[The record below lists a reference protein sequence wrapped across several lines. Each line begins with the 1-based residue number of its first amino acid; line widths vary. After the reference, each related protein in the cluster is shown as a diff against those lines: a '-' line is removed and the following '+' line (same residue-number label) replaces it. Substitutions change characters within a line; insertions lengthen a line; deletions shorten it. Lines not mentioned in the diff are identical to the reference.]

1 MAECS
6 IVADRS
12 FGPAV
17 TCPSTF
23 DFTLVFEQS
32 ILLIGPSTIFLLLV
46 LLQVWR
52 LYRASVKTIP
62 NFSYWINVTIAIALF
77 ALQIA
82 SLILWTNHRIAQTAV
97 PAAALSV
104 TTAVAII
111 VLSATEHR
119 KSVRPSTLLSI
130 YLLLSIFLDGVQ
142 LRTLFIRHY
151 PSSIAGVFAAAFAVK
166 VLLLI
171 SESQSKRPYLRSPYH
186 HYPPESTSGIFNRTL
201 FWWLNGLFLGG
212 FRKLLSLEDL
222 FQPDEAL
229 KSAPLKVKIES
240 IWGRYSSK
248 DKPSL
253 VYVLVVCL
261 QWQILRIIF
270 PRLCLIGFSYAQ
282 TFFIHRVIDYLQAPD
297 TQDTENWEYG
307 LIGAAALIYGG
318 IAISTVHYRHELFRM
333 ITMFRGA
340 VVSLIYSHTLSLQA
354 GVYDESAS
362 VTLMSTDVDI
372 IAQSLQQVNEAWA
385 RLIEIGIGIWLL
397 ERQLGAVC
405 VAPIVV
411 VLVCTSTQMYMA
423 SFMPTRQKTWIQAI
437 QRRVS
442 IISAA
447 LRSMKSVK
455 MLGIS
460 EQIAFTLQGQRL
472 RELKL
477 SKKFRWLIVWVNVVA
492 SLPQLRAPLITFAAF
507 IIRAKVNRSPQLSTA
522 QAFTSLAIISLI
534 TNPALQLL
542 ASIPAIT
549 AASGCFSRIHG
560 FLVSSSIVDIQD
572 RTSLSSSK
580 SSLPSDRDSLPHET
594 GGTIETRRVKTKAME
609 RAHKTILTLS
619 HAIIR
624 PVRDGVFYLQDVNL
638 HVERETLT
646 ILTGPVGCGKTTLLK
661 AILGEIPL
669 ERGAVK
675 RQTSAIAYCSQNPW
689 LQNTSILNIVCGP
702 SALDLEWYREVLQSC
717 ALYHGISQMPL
728 GDKSV
733 VGNRALTL
741 SGGQKQRL
749 ALARA
754 AYSRA
759 KLVVLDDVF
768 SSLDT
773 RTAHVVFENLLG
785 KYGLFRKLGSAVIL
799 ATHSAMPLPLA
810 DNIIVFDPEGHIT
823 GQGSF
828 EDLKMTNIYIKQMLA
843 TSTKNDSNHID
854 TNKSDSI
861 LRKTVKKPSD
871 DDIAEVARRTGD
883 IAVYKYYL
891 RAIGWQHT
899 LLAMMIITIYSFSA
913 NFPQVWIKWFTEING
928 QDPGRFMGI
937 YVLLAV
943 TASAS
948 QGLMI
953 WQIMIKIVVRSGAA
967 LHKTLVETVMRA
979 PLRFFAEVDSG
990 TVLNRFSQDMTLVD
1004 AVLPTMTFGT
1014 FMGITE
1020 CLAQAALISLGSAYM
1035 AITIAPCLLVLYC
1048 VQKVYLRTS
1057 RQLRFLD
1064 LEARSPL
1071 YAHFVETLEGLSTI
1085 RSFGWQSASTEV
1097 FIGHLDASQKPY
1109 YLLYCIQRW
1118 LNVVLDLLVT
1128 VLAVI
1133 VITLATSLRST
1144 TNPGNLGVS
1153 LTAILSFNQTLQNLV
1168 TSWTSMETSLG
1179 AIART
1184 RMFEMK
1190 TPSENGAGEDF
1201 IPEPGWPAQ
1210 GNIEIRSLTASY
1222 DGTTNALEGISMNI
1236 KSGQKIGICG
1246 RTGSGKSTL
1255 LSILLRLQDIKT
1267 GTILID
1273 DIDIVTIPR
1282 NLLRSRL
1289 IAIPQDPFILPGS
1302 IRFNADPMGTATDEE
1317 IISALTKVH
1326 LSKLLESRS
1335 GGLDADLTEQTLSH
1349 GEQQLFALSRAI
1361 LRRGKG
1367 GAGRILILDEATSS
1381 MDVETDRL
1389 IQEVIRTEFSGYTI
1403 LCVAHRMET
1412 IRDSDKI
1419 ALLDGGRLVRF
1430 GPPDELA

>member
-1 MAECS
+1 
-6 IVADRS
+6 
-12 FGPAV
+12 
-17 TCPSTF
+17 
-23 DFTLVFEQS
+23 
-32 ILLIGPSTIFLLLV
+32 
-46 LLQVWR
+46 
-52 LYRASVKTIP
+52 
-62 NFSYWINVTIAIALF
+62 
-77 ALQIA
+77 
-82 SLILWTNHRIAQTAV
+82 
-97 PAAALSV
+97 
-104 TTAVAII
+104 
-111 VLSATEHR
+111 
-119 KSVRPSTLLSI
+119 
-130 YLLLSIFLDGVQ
+130 
-142 LRTLFIRHY
+142 
-151 PSSIAGVFAAAFAVK
+151 
-166 VLLLI
+166 
-171 SESQSKRPYLRSPYH
+171 
-186 HYPPESTSGIFNRTL
+186 
-201 FWWLNGLFLGG
+201 
-212 FRKLLSLEDL
+212 
-222 FQPDEAL
+222 
-229 KSAPLKVKIES
+229 
-240 IWGRYSSK
+240 
-248 DKPSL
+248 
-253 VYVLVVCL
+253 
-261 QWQILRIIF
+261 
-270 PRLCLIGFSYAQ
+270 
-282 TFFIHRVIDYLQAPD
+282 
-297 TQDTENWEYG
+297 
-307 LIGAAALIYGG
+307 
-318 IAISTVHYRHELFRM
+318 
-333 ITMFRGA
+333 MFRGA
-340 VVSLIYSHTLSLQA
+340 VVSLIYSHTLCLQA
-354 GVYDESAS
+354 DVYDESAS

-372 IAQSLQQVNEAWA
+372 IAQSLQQLNEAWA

-397 ERQLGAVC
+397 EKQLGAVC

-423 SFMPTRQKTWIQAI
+423 SFMPTKQKTWIQAI

-492 SLPQLRAPLITFAAF
+492 SLPQLCASLITFAAF

-534 TNPALQLL
+534 ANPALQLL

-549 AASGCFSRIHG
+549 AAFGCFSRIHG

-572 RTSLSSSK
+572 HTSLSSSK
-580 SSLPSDRDSLPHET
+580 SSLPSDRDRLPGET
-594 GGTIETRRVKTKAME
+594 GETIELRRIKTKEAME
-609 RAHKTILTLS
+609 RAHEPMLSLS

-624 PVRDGVFYLQDVNL
+624 PVRDGAFYLQDINL
-638 HVERETLT
+638 HVDQETLT

-669 ERGAVK
+669 ERGVVR

-717 ALYHGISQMPL
+717 ALDHEISQMPL

-785 KYGLFRKLGSAVIL
+785 KYGLFRKLGSAMIL

-828 EDLKMTNIYIKQMLA
+828 ENLKMTNTYIKQMLA
-843 TSTKNDSNHID
+843 TSMKNDSNYVD
-854 TNKSDSI
+854 THKSDSI

-871 DDIAEVARRTGD
+871 DDIVEVARRTGD

-899 LLAMMIITIYSFSA
+899 LLATMIIAIYSFSA
-913 NFPQVWIKWFTEING
+913 NFPQVWIKWFTESNG

-1085 RSFGWQSASTEV
+1085 RSFGWQSASTEE
-1097 FIGHLDASQKPY
+1097 FIGHLDVSQKPY

-1133 VITLATSLRST
+1133 VITLATSLRGT

-1153 LTAILSFNQTLQNLV
+1153 LTAILSFNQTLQDLV

-1190 TPSENGAGEDF
+1190 APSENGAGEENF

-1222 DGTTNALEGISMNI
+1222 DSTTNALEGISMNI

-1246 RTGSGKSTL
+1246 RTGS
-1255 LSILLRLQDIKT
+1255 LQNDIKT

-1273 DIDIVTIPR
+1273 DIDIITIPR

-1317 IISALTKVH
+1317 IVSALTKVH
-1326 LSKLLESRS
+1326 LSKLLESR
-1335 GGLDADLTEQTLSH
+1335 GGDLDADLTELALSH

-1381 MDVETDRL
+1381 VDVETDRL

-1419 ALLDGGRLVRF
+1419 AVLDGGRLVRF
-1430 GPPDELA
+1430 GPPEELSSVI

>member
-1 MAECS
+1 
-6 IVADRS
+6 
-12 FGPAV
+12 
-17 TCPSTF
+17 
-23 DFTLVFEQS
+23 
-32 ILLIGPSTIFLLLV
+32 
-46 LLQVWR
+46 
-52 LYRASVKTIP
+52 
-62 NFSYWINVTIAIALF
+62 
-77 ALQIA
+77 
-82 SLILWTNHRIAQTAV
+82 
-97 PAAALSV
+97 
-104 TTAVAII
+104 
-111 VLSATEHR
+111 
-119 KSVRPSTLLSI
+119 
-130 YLLLSIFLDGVQ
+130 
-142 LRTLFIRHY
+142 
-151 PSSIAGVFAAAFAVK
+151 
-166 VLLLI
+166 
-171 SESQSKRPYLRSPYH
+171 
-186 HYPPESTSGIFNRTL
+186 
-201 FWWLNGLFLGG
+201 
-212 FRKLLSLEDL
+212 
-222 FQPDEAL
+222 
-229 KSAPLKVKIES
+229 
-240 IWGRYSSK
+240 
-248 DKPSL
+248 
-253 VYVLVVCL
+253 
-261 QWQILRIIF
+261 
-270 PRLCLIGFSYAQ
+270 
-282 TFFIHRVIDYLQAPD
+282 
-297 TQDTENWEYG
+297 
-307 LIGAAALIYGG
+307 
-318 IAISTVHYRHELFRM
+318 
-333 ITMFRGA
+333 MFRGA

-354 GVYDESAS
+354 DVYDESAS

-423 SFMPTRQKTWIQAI
+423 SFMPTKQKAWIQAI

-477 SKKFRWLIVWVNVVA
+477 SKKFRWLIVWVNIVA
-492 SLPQLRAPLITFAAF
+492 SLPQLCAPLITFAAF

-522 QAFTSLAIISLI
+522 QAFTSLAIVSLI

-549 AASGCFSRIHG
+549 AAFGCFSRIHG

-572 RTSLSSSK
+572 HTSLASSK
-580 SSLPSDRDSLPHET
+580 SSLPSDRHRLPHET
-594 GGTIETRRVKTKAME
+594 GETIEIRRIKTKEAMD
-609 RAHKTILTLS
+609 RAPKTILTLS

-624 PVRDGVFYLQDVNL
+624 PVRDGAFYLQDINL
-638 HVERETLT
+638 HVEQGTLT

-717 ALYHGISQMPL
+717 ALDHEISQMPL

-733 VGNRALTL
+733 VGNRALIL

-759 KLVVLDDVF
+759 RLVVLDDVF

-785 KYGLFRKLGSAVIL
+785 KHGLFRKLGSAVIL
-799 ATHSAMPLPLA
+799 ATHSAIPLLLA

-828 EDLKMTNIYIKQMLA
+828 EDLKMTNTYIKQMLA
-843 TSTKNDSNHID
+843 TSTKNDSNHAD
-854 TNKSDSI
+854 TNKSDST

-913 NFPQVWIKWFTEING
+913 NFPQVWIKWFTESNG

-967 LHKTLVETVMRA
+967 LHTKLLSR
-979 PLRFFAEVDSG
+979 L
-990 TVLNRFSQDMTLVD
+990 QDMTLVD

-1085 RSFGWQSASTEV
+1085 RSFGWQSASTEE
-1097 FIGHLDASQKPY
+1097 FIGHLDVSQKPY

-1118 LNVVLDLLVT
+1118 LNVVLDLLVA

-1255 LSILLRLQDIKT
+1255 LSILLRLLQDIKT

-1273 DIDIVTIPR
+1273 DIDIITIPR
-1282 NLLRSRL
+1282 DLLRSRL

-1326 LSKLLESRS
+1326 LSKLLESRGG

-1419 ALLDGGRLVRF
+1419 AVLDEGRLVRF
-1430 GPPDELA
+1430 GPPEELA